1 MSEKETIFS
10 KIIKK
15 EIPSRFLYE
24 DEHCIVIDDI
34 SPQAPVHM
42 LVIPKKP
49 LPRLVDAS
57 AEDKD
62 LLGHLLLI
70 ANEMAAYREVA
81 DAFRIVINNGAKA
94 GQTVFHLH
102 LHVLA
107 HMQSDVR
114 FSETDMVDKN
124 WKTLIQD

>member
-10 KIIKK
+10 KLIKK
-15 EIPSRFLYE
+15 EIPSTFLYE

-34 SPQAPVHM
+34 SPQASVHM

-81 DAFRIVINNGAKA
+81 DAFRIVINNGARA

-107 HMQSDVR
+107 DIQSDVG

-124 WKTLIQD
+124 

>member
-15 EIPSRFLYE
+15 EIPSTFLYE

-81 DAFRIVINNGAKA
+81 DAFRIVINNCLLYTSPSPRDG
-94 GQTVFHLH
+94 
-102 LHVLA
+102 
-107 HMQSDVR
+107 
-114 FSETDMVDKN
+114 
-124 WKTLIQD
+124 W

>member
-15 EIPSRFLYE
+15 EIPSTFLYE

-62 LLGHLLLI
+62 LVGHFLLI

-81 DAFRIVINNGAKA
+81 DAFRIVINNGARA

-107 HMQSDVR
+107 DIQSDVG

-124 WKTLIQD
+124 

>member
-1 MSEKETIFS
+1 
-10 KIIKK
+10 
-15 EIPSRFLYE
+15 
-24 DEHCIVIDDI
+24 
-34 SPQAPVHM
+34 M

-81 DAFRIVINNGAKA
+81 DAFRIVINNGARA

-107 HMQSDVR
+107 DIQSDVG
-114 FSETDMVDKN
+114 FSETNMVDKN
-124 WKTLIQD
+124 